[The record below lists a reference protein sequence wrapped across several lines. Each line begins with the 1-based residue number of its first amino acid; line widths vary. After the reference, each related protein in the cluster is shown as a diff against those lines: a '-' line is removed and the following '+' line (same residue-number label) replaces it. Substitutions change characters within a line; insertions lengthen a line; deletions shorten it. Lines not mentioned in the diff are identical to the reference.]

1 MLADRILPRPRALRR
16 LHASF
21 RIHPCVALFGPRQCG
36 KTTLAGLYTEGE
48 PQVTIFDF
56 EREADLFRLSR
67 PELALGP
74 LRGLVVLDEIQCRPN
89 LFAALR
95 PLLDHGDSQA
105 RFLLLGSASPTTIR
119 GVSES
124 LAGRVG
130 FVELGGF
137 DVEDV
142 GPDSWRALW
151 ERGGFPRSALAANRA
166 DSLAWRIAFARTFL
180 ERDIPALGI
189 SIPGETLGRFWRMTA
204 HYHGQTWNA
213 REFARSIGR
222 GEAAARRYLDLLV
235 GAYVIRA
242 LPPWF
247 ENLKKRQ
254 VRAPKVYVRDT
265 GLLHAL
271 LGVACLMELTGRPKV
286 GASFEGFVIEQVL
299 SSLGAREAYFWGTYG
314 GAELDLL
321 IHRNGKRFGFE
332 AKYTDAPRTTRSMR
346 IAMADLGLDR
356 LFVVT
361 PGEER
366 YPLDHDIEVLPARDI
381 GALPRDPALAA

>member
-1 MLADRILPRPRALRR
+1 MLPDRIPPRPRALRR
-16 LHASF
+16 LDASF
-21 RIHPCVALFGPRQCG
+21 RIHRCVALFGPRQCG
-36 KTTLAGLYTEGE
+36 KTTLAGLYAEGE
-48 PQVTIFDF
+48 TAVTIFDL
-56 EREADLFRLSR
+56 EREADLRRLSR

-74 LRGLVVLDEIQCRPN
+74 LRGLVVLDEIQRRPN

-95 PLLDHGDSQA
+95 PLLDRRDCQA
-105 RFLLLGSASPTTIR
+105 RFLLLGSASPAIIR

-130 FVELGGF
+130 FVEPGGL
-137 DVEDV
+137 DLEDV
-142 GPDSWRALW
+142 GPDSWRVLW

-166 DSLAWRIAFARTFL
+166 DSFAWRIDFARTFL

-189 SIPGETLGRFWRMTA
+189 SIPGEALGRFWRMTA
-204 HYHGQTWNA
+204 HYHGQIWNA

-235 GAYVIRA
+235 GAYVVRA

-254 VRAPKVYVRDT
+254 IRAPKIYIRDT

-271 LGVACLMELTGRPKV
+271 LGVARLVELTGHPKV

-299 SSLGAREAYFWGTYG
+299 SSLGTREAYFWGTYG

-332 AKYTDAPRTTRSMR
+332 VQYTDAPRTTRSMR
-346 IAMADLGLDR
+346 IAIADLGLDR

-366 YPLDHDIEVLPARDI
+366 YLLDDDIEVLPARDI
-381 GALPRDPALAA
+381 GALAHDPALAP